1 MSDASGE
8 AFEATAQ
15 IGTRLRYLDRRGS
28 VSVRDGRLVL
38 RKRRGAVIAEAP
50 VTEVSA
56 FKKKLSAGAAA
67 QIHMTDGTYVV
78 EPVSINQVAGVG
90 LTDELAR
97 AVRALAG
104 LKRGRQLTEQFLT
117 VLEGMGG
124 HIGKPG
130 DRAEPDEGSG

>member
-1 MSDASGE
+1 MSEESGE

-38 RKRRGAVIAEAP
+38 RKRRGAVISEAP

-56 FKKKLSAGAAA
+56 FKKKISAGAAA
-67 QIHMTDGTYVV
+67 QIRMNDSTYVV
-78 EPVSINQVAGVG
+78 EPISFNQTLGGG
-90 LTDELAR
+90 LDPNLAR
-97 AVRALAG
+97 AVQGLMH

-117 VLEGMGG
+117 VLEG
-124 HIGKPG
+124 
-130 DRAEPDEGSG
+130 SS